1 LSIDRDEYR
10 PIDAFESMDVAFRS
24 AAQSAFHRRFIARA
38 GACATL
44 RQVEI
49 GTSGGEGKLMNTRT
63 AAAASALLLA
73 AVAGCGHTA
82 TGATSAGA
90 GTTTAASGRPAA
102 ATSAAAP
109 PVAVTVPDPCKLVS
123 AAEASD
129 MLGANAGT
137 TASNL
142 KGEPGQR
149 TCEYAAGVRILDV
162 AVWPADTAAFA
173 RTKAKAKAANGTVQ
187 DLTGVGDEAF
197 AIQQSIFVRKGGLAV
212 FLYADG
218 GTPAKLNTL
227 MGTVLTRLG

>member
-1 LSIDRDEYR
+1 
-10 PIDAFESMDVAFRS
+10 
-24 AAQSAFHRRFIARA
+24 
-38 GACATL
+38 
-44 RQVEI
+44 
-49 GTSGGEGKLMNTRT
+49 MNTRT

-73 AVAGCGHTA
+73 AVAGCGHTGA
-82 TGATSAGA
+82 TGAGA

-109 PVAVTVPDPCKLVS
+109 PAAVTVPDPCKLVS

-129 MLGANAGT
+129 MLGADAGT

-149 TCEYAAGVRILDV
+149 TCEYAAGGRILDV
-162 AVWPADTAAFA
+162 AVWPADAAAFA
-173 RTKAKAKAANGTVQ
+173 RTKAKAKAVGQTVQ

-197 AIQQSIFVRKGGLAV
+197 TIPQSIFVRKGGLAV